1 MILTLLTVCRNE
13 ANSEYF
19 KEYLD
24 YNVKLFDHHIA
35 YDDCSTDDT
44 SRILESY
51 GFKILNSDFSQFRN
65 ELLIRQ
71 NLVRIAKKSFPNTN
85 WFVILDI
92 DEVLLSSR
100 QELEELLRRADELSC
115 QGVAFNLINL
125 WKSKVDFR
133 IDEYFD
139 LVEKVHAWKNLEVLT
154 FSSGTGLHLDLHPV
168 NIKKIMKQKRIRILH
183 LGFYSRN
190 LIVKKFLT
198 YKNLGQRGRMLW
210 RLIDERQLE
219 TNRLTQVLPCLGENG
234 KDWLSKWTNSPPE
247 KETLSKYLMEVRK
260 LESYRTEFHATL
272 PLVTLVCLIY
282 AGIDWLE
289 FAYGELLRLQSELE
303 NGRIEILFCA
313 NDPTDEI
320 VDFLIQNNIPHVIFR
335 NENPTEHY
343 LSRVYR
349 AYNFAVSASKGEY
362 CLLVN
367 SDMAYSP
374 GFMTRMLN
382 ERDENTLLVA
392 KLVESGT
399 LKSGPHATKR
409 NFGKHLYTFKR
420 EKFYKFASKI
430 QSEKKADGGLYMP
443 LLVHKQKFLNLGGF
457 PEGNIAP
464 KSLSRY
470 LNGESAQISLPG
482 DPCISGDEALFRK
495 AKKLGM
501 KHFTCFNSVSYHFQE
516 GEKRNLS
523 KLKNMRVSSGVAF
536 ANELFPWSNSQK
548 NMFALLAKLLEKS
561 GIKVFH
567 LGTPQEEFTRI
578 ISWKKF
584 FKHQNRK
591 INPRIKIESLT
602 TNPNF
607 IEVQISLP
615 SQHSPNKI
623 VSREENRLK
632 TMTNNTII
640 VNNVNSIDLDA
651 ISHYIWLLYQTDD
664 EELQQFQLHS
674 DEFINEFTEILK
686 QELIRSFLPILT
698 AKFHSRVRN
707 RLARA
712 KFVYLND

>member
-13 ANSEYF
+13 AKSEYF
-19 KEYLD
+19 KEYLNC
-24 YNVKLFDHHIA
+24 NVKLFDHHIA

-44 SRILESY
+44 SRILESH
-51 GFKILNSDFSQFRN
+51 GFKILNSNFSQFKN

-71 NLVRIAKKSFPNTN
+71 NLIRVAKKSFPNTD

-92 DEVLLSSR
+92 DEIILSSR
-100 QELEELLRRADELSC
+100 QELEELLSRADELTC
-115 QGVAFNLINL
+115 QGVAFRLINL
-125 WKSKVDFR
+125 WKSKIDFR
-133 IDEYFD
+133 IDEYFN
-139 LVEKVHAWKNLEVLT
+139 LVNKVHAWKNLEVLT
-154 FSSGTGLHLDLHPV
+154 FTSETGLHLDLHPV
-168 NIKKIMKQKRIRILH
+168 NIKRIMKQKRIRILH

-190 LIVKKFLT
+190 LIIKKFLT

-219 TNRLTQVLPCLGENG
+219 TKRLVEALPCLGENG
-234 KDWLSKWTNSPPE
+234 KDWISKWTNSPPE

-260 LESYRTEFHATL
+260 LESYRTEFDTTL

-303 NGRIEILFCA
+303 SGRIEILFCA

-320 VDFLIQNNIPHVIFR
+320 VNFLIQNNIPHIIFR
-335 NENPTEHY
+335 NENPAEHY

-367 SDMAYSP
+367 SDMAYSS
-374 GFMTRMLN
+374 GFITRLLN

-399 LKSGPHATKR
+399 LKSGPLATKR
-409 NFGKHLYTFKR
+409 NFGKNLYTFNR

-430 QSEKKADGGLYMP
+430 QSEKKANGGLYMP

-457 PEGNIAP
+457 PEGNITP
-464 KSLSRY
+464 QSLSLY
-470 LNGESAQISLPG
+470 LNGEDAQISLPG
-482 DPCISGDEALFRK
+482 DPCISGDDALFRK

-501 KHFTCFNSVSYHFQE
+501 KHITSFNSVTYHFQE
-516 GEKRNLS
+516 GEKRHLS
-523 KLKNMRVSSGVAF
+523 KFKNMRVSSGVAF
-536 ANELFPWSNSQK
+536 ANELLPRTDSQK
-548 NMFALLAKLLEKS
+548 NILDLMANLLKES

-567 LGTPQEEFTRI
+567 LDMPQEEFTKI
-578 ISWKKF
+578 FSWKKLF
-584 FKHQNRK
+584 MYRNRK
-591 INPRIKIESLT
+591 INPRIKIESLN
-602 TNPNF
+602 TNPNL
-607 IEVQISLP
+607 IEFQISLL
-615 SQHSPNKI
+615 SQQSSNKLFAKG
-623 VSREENRLK
+623 ENRLK
-632 TMTNNTII
+632 PLENNTII
-640 VNNVNSIDLDA
+640 VNNVNSIDLDS
-651 ISHYIWLLYQTDD
+651 INHYIWLPYQTDR
-664 EELQQFQLHS
+664 EELQQFQLQI
-674 DEFINEFTEILK
+674 DEFINEFAEILN
-686 QELIRSFLPILT
+686 QELIRSFLPILS
-698 AKFHSRVRN
+698 AKFYSRFKN
-707 RLARA
+707 KLTRA